1 VQVQIPFLTTVRKTI
16 SIFQEHE
23 EGIARWVSHVI
34 SPHIVGIVFIAV
46 LAMQYSADPWETLGW
61 LGLLLPLVVVP
72 PFFYVLWLVHKGMLE
87 DIYMPRRETRTR
99 PLSVMMLWLLVCLG
113 LAQYWQAPAVVEAL
127 LMISLVM
134 MGVLTIVTLFWKISF
149 HGATISAAAT
159 VAVMMAGSWSWPIIL
174 LVPLVGWSR
183 IRLLRHTPRQVVY
196 GSLVGALMALIVV
209 HGVLLR
215 IL

>member
-1 VQVQIPFLTTVRKTI
+1 MSVRRSFTI
-16 SIFQEHE
+16 IKEHE

-46 LAMQYSADPWETLGW
+46 MAMQYSADPWETVGW
-61 LGLLLPLVVVP
+61 LGALLPLVVVP
-72 PFFYVLWLVHKGMLE
+72 PFLYVLWLVHKGTLE
-87 DIYMPRRETRTR
+87 DIYMPRRETRMR

-113 LAQYWQAPAVVEAL
+113 LSQYWQAPAVVEAL
-127 LMISLVM
+127 LMVSLVM

-159 VAVMMAGSWSWPIIL
+159 VTVMMAGSWTWPIVL

-183 IRLLRHTPRQVVY
+183 IRLLRHTPQQVVY

>member
-1 VQVQIPFLTTVRKTI
+1 MRVPFLLSVHRSLIIIK
-16 SIFQEHE
+16 EHE

-46 LAMQYSADPWETLGW
+46 MAMQYSADPWESVGW
-61 LGLLLPLVVVP
+61 LGVLLPLVVVP
-72 PFFYVLWLVHKGMLE
+72 PFMYVLWLVHKGTLE
-87 DIYMPRRETRTR
+87 DIYMPRRETRMR
-99 PLSVMMLWLLVCLG
+99 PLSVMMLWLLLCLG

-127 LMISLVM
+127 LMVSLVM
-134 MGVLTIVTLFWKISF
+134 MGILTIVTLFWKISF

-159 VAVMMAGSWSWPIIL
+159 VTVMMAGTWTWPIVL

-196 GSLVGALMALIVV
+196 GSLVGALLALIVV
-209 HGVLLR
+209 HGILLR